1 MSLPRLDEVLEESL
15 FHVHG
20 IRSKIQSTHAA
31 GEVVDS
37 ETHAEFEAALAQAIY
52 EIRPHVVA
60 GNHDELRKLWDKY
73 NVEYVTDFESRT
85 VVEQSDAKCDN
96 DFGIVKKDEKRYT
109 RRVDIQSLLAVSRLL
124 DRISN
129 ELGLMTETSQ
139 PRRPGGR
146 FS

>member
-60 GNHDELRKLWDKY
+60 GNHDELRKLWQKY
-73 NVEYVTDFESRT
+73 NVEYVTDFEART
-85 VVEQSDAKCDN
+85 TVEQLNGKVDN
-96 DFGIVKKDEKRYT
+96 DFGIPKHGERRHT
-109 RRVDIQSLLAVSRLL
+109 QRVDIQSLIAVSRLL

-129 ELGLMTETSQ
+129 ELGLMTETTQ

-146 FS
+146 LS